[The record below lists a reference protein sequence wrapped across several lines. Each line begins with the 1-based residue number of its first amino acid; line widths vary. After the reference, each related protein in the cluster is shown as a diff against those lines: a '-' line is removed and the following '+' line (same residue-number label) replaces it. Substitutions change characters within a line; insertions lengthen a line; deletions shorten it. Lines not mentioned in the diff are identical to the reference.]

1 LFTDRG
7 ARQGIYPTL
16 IIVLVSLNLAQDR
29 VPQGPTI
36 DTGLKFGSCTG
47 HDPQSTCTR
56 TVSFTLAHTATS
68 SAVIASE
75 ADLESGGSG
84 IELVTG
90 ARTCRVDDS
99 KMPEYGKN
107 SDLKGIFVH
116 QVTDVS

>member
-29 VPQGPTI
+29 VAQGPTI
-36 DTGLKFGSCTG
+36 DSELKFSSCTG

-68 SAVIASE
+68 SAVIANE
-75 ADLESGGSG
+75 GDLESGG
-84 IELVTG
+84 IELMTG